1 MGDHRRHTQPQ
12 PEHLR
17 RPCKRTSPP
26 LPDAVAQVL
35 LQLKQE
41 LESLPSAQR
50 MSEENAE
57 TVYALAYREYGQ
69 ARYEQALKYFQ
80 LLLVYRPTNTVYL
93 LGAALCLRRER
104 RYELASAAFLA
115 LGFLEPTVPGHTLAL
130 AECQLL
136 NHEHPQARDTLALV
150 IGYCGNQPGHDPVR
164 ARAQAMLDLMSPHHE
179 PAVA

>member
-1 MGDHRRHTQPQ
+1 MTPQ
-12 PEHLR
+12 AHVA
-17 RPCKRTSPP
+17 P
-26 LPDAVAQVL
+26 LPEALTQVL
-35 LQLKQE
+35 QQLRQE
-41 LESLPSAQR
+41 LEALPSAQR
-50 MSEENAE
+50 MSDADAE

-80 LLLVYRPTNTVYL
+80 LLLVYRPTHPVYL
-93 LGAALCLRRER
+93 LGAALCLRRAR
-104 RYELASAAFLA
+104 RYQLAAAAFLA

-150 IGYCGNQPGHDPVR
+150 IGYCDQHPGHGPVR